1 MATEDRLARLGGR
14 RARSGILACV
24 AVLAALAAAGC
35 VGSSATAQVIYLTPP
50 PGPVTPLPSGVTPAP
65 TIALPTP
72 VIDSVVISSNA
83 PDNSWTV
90 TFKKPVV
97 SGISDA
103 AATAMN
109 NAITD
114 AVNGFVSAFTGGG
127 LPAVASGEGPSTLE
141 GDFSIA
147 LDSPT
152 LVSLRFTMVTFVTG
166 AAHPA
171 ETPGSLNF
179 VVSSG
184 AKINLTD
191 LFTSPVAAVSTLSLM
206 AHTQLSASLGTDL
219 TWSGSAPS
227 MTFFEK
233 GWAMTPAGLEFT
245 WAQGDIA
252 SEAAGM
258 PSVTLAW
265 PAIKSIILT
274 SSPAGELVK

>member
-1 MATEDRLARLGGR
+1 MAKVGVR
-14 RARSGILACV
+14 RARSGVLACV

-35 VGSSATAQVIYLTPP
+35 VGSGATPQVIYLTPP
-50 PGPVTPLPSGVTPAP
+50 PGPATPLPSGFTPAP
-65 TIALPTP
+65 TVGLPTP
-72 VIDSVVISSNA
+72 VIDSVVVSSNA
-83 PDNSWTV
+83 PDNRWTV
-90 TFKKPVV
+90 IFKKPVV
-97 SGISDA
+97 SGISGA
-103 AATAMN
+103 SATAMN
-109 NAITD
+109 NAITS
-114 AVNGFVSAFTGGG
+114 AVDGFIGAFTGSG
-127 LPAVASGEGPSTLE
+127 LPAVASGDGPSTFE

-152 LVSLRFTMVTFVTG
+152 LVSLRFTIITFVTG
-166 AAHPA
+166 AAHPV

-191 LFTSPVAAVSTLSLM
+191 LFTSPVAALSTLSSQ
-206 AHTQLSASLGTDL
+206 AHAALSTSLGSDL
-219 TWSGSAPS
+219 TWAGSASS

-233 GWAMTPAGLEFT
+233 GWAITPAGLEFT

-265 PAIKSIILT
+265 SGIKSIILP
-274 SSPAGELVK
+274 SSPAGEFVK